1 MQNNKFLVLDI
12 GSSKLR
18 LAELEFEEDKLELD
32 EYQEVSYAG
41 FTDGAFIE
49 DDFESSCKELFKDC
63 NKEEISCVYVGVPSE
78 FCGLTVKEITS
89 TFDSPIDLNGH
100 TRQEFLKYAESEEMV
115 SKITDGIVI
124 DVNILDLSKRNSS
137 NEDENSGSIN
147 ITGQVSYIFA
157 DSNFLDKV
165 TNTLQGLGFSDIEF
179 SSSVNAQCNQMI
191 TENMRDVGVVLGD
204 IGYLTTSV
212 AVVKGGGIKNLRS
225 FSLGGAHISAE
236 LCENLNMPFKIAQKL
251 QKKVLLTVDPSEVDY
266 YVVSSDDNDYE
277 FQASKVNKIV
287 NAKIDHIALMISK
300 CLTEEDYA
308 YQFIVTG
315 GALDDIK
322 GAMDVLSSK
331 LGVVVKEEN
340 IAFGDLEEP
349 KYSAIVSL
357 IKQAEQKIRG
367 LNSTLPFWKKI
378 INKIKSWFDF

>member
-165 TNTLQGLGFSDIEF
+165 ANTLQGLGFSDIEF
-179 SSSVNAQCNQMI
+179 SSSVNA
-191 TENMRDVGVVLGD
+191 
-204 IGYLTTSV
+204 
-212 AVVKGGGIKNLRS
+212 
-225 FSLGGAHISAE
+225 
-236 LCENLNMPFKIAQKL
+236 
-251 QKKVLLTVDPSEVDY
+251 
-266 YVVSSDDNDYE
+266 
-277 FQASKVNKIV
+277 
-287 NAKIDHIALMISK
+287 
-300 CLTEEDYA
+300 
-308 YQFIVTG
+308 
-315 GALDDIK
+315 
-322 GAMDVLSSK
+322 
-331 LGVVVKEEN
+331 
-340 IAFGDLEEP
+340 
-349 KYSAIVSL
+349 
-357 IKQAEQKIRG
+357 
-367 LNSTLPFWKKI
+367 
-378 INKIKSWFDF
+378 